1 MTSLIQFRMDSQE
14 KQKLD
19 LVLKAMGLDC
29 PAAFRMFAAQVIAQ
43 RKIPFEIVAIDED
56 EQWSRD
62 DEKAY
67 QKAKIQK
74 DRGEVF
80 SLEEVKKEFGL

>member
-29 PAAFRMFAAQVIAQ
+29 PSAFRMFAAQVIAQ

-56 EQWSRD
+56 EQWSKD

-67 QKAKIQK
+67 KKAKIQK